1 MNAPQHLTVR
11 GRQMQFQWVISDRR
25 TTLGIEVHPHPVEG
39 ARLVVRAPQELGWPE
54 IARRIERRANWIV
67 RQADE
72 LDQYVPGPQPRQYL
86 PGETFNLLGR
96 QLQLRLRTGQ
106 TWIETKG
113 NDLIV
118 HMPAPADRTA
128 ISDVLAKW
136 YHTQAQNVFSA
147 RLILWLKHPLLRP
160 ETPISLQVRRL
171 KTRWGSLS
179 SSGKMTLNTKLVQ
192 RPLQCIDYV
201 IAHELCHHW
210 HPNHGE
216 EFLNLLT
223 DVLPGWEK
231 AKQRLELL

>member
-1 MNAPQHLTVR
+1 MTALRLLTVR
-11 GRQMQFQWVISDRR
+11 GRQMQFQCVISERR
-25 TTLGIEVHPHPVEG
+25 KTLGIEVHPHSVEG
-39 ARLVVRAPQELGWPE
+39 ARLVVRAPESLSWPE
-54 IARRIERRANWIV
+54 ILLRIERRANWIV
-67 RQADE
+67 RQANE

-96 QLQLRLRTGQ
+96 QLQLRLRTGLPL
-106 TWIETKG
+106 IETKG
-113 NDLIV
+113 NDLV
-118 HMPAPADRTA
+118 VYLPEPMDRSA

-147 RLILWLKHPLLRP
+147 RLMKWLNHPLLRP
-160 ETPISLQVRRL
+160 GASVTLQVRRL

-179 SSGKMTLNTKLVQ
+179 SSGKMTLNTKLIQ

-216 EFLNLLT
+216 EFLNLLA
-223 DVLPGWEK
+223 DVLPGWEQ
-231 AKQRLELL
+231 AKRRLELL